1 MRQIFL
7 LILLFIVGQW
17 LVKALRRADATR
29 TSARTGAGGDAGAN
43 ARAGTRAHGHASGAS
58 NGGANGAA
66 NGNASGKSAAQLP
79 EPMIRCVEC
88 GVHAPKS
95 DSVLVAGQTFCSHD
109 HAKRYAA
116 RPTGRDA
123 R

>member
-17 LVKALRRADATR
+17 LVKALRRHDAQA
-29 TSARTGAGGDAGAN
+29 SQRTGAAGAGG
-43 ARAGTRAHGHASGAS
+43 ARGQSGP
-58 NGGANGAA
+58 NGGARGP
-66 NGNASGKSAAQLP
+66 NAPQAQPQLA
-79 EPMIRCVEC
+79 EPMIRCAEC

-95 DSVLVAGQTFCSHD
+95 DSVVMAGQPFCSAA
-109 HAKRYAA
+109 HAQRHGA

>member
-7 LILLFIVGQW
+7 LILLFFVGQW
-17 LVKALRRADATR
+17 LVKALRRHDAHT
-29 TSARTGAGGDAGAN
+29 AQRTGAGGAP
-43 ARAGTRAHGHASGAS
+43 GTAS
-58 NGGANGAA
+58 NGDGNGAA
-66 NGNASGKSAAQLP
+66 RPAQAPQLA

-95 DSVLVAGQTFCSHD
+95 DSVVVAGQPFCSAA
-109 HAKRYAA
+109 HAQRHGT

>member
-7 LILLFIVGQW
+7 LILLFVVGQW
-17 LVKALRRADATR
+17 LVKALRRADAHN
-29 TSARTGAGGDAGAN
+29 AQRTGASGGPAGGRAAGNGAGAQ
-43 ARAGTRAHGHASGAS
+43 ARAAKAPR
-58 NGGANGAA
+58 
-66 NGNASGKSAAQLP
+66 LP

-88 GVHAPKS
+88 GVHAPAS
-95 DSVLVAGQTFCSHD
+95 DSIVVAGEPFCCTA
-109 HAKRYAA
+109 HAQRHAA

>member
-17 LVKALRRADATR
+17 LVKALRRHDAQ
-29 TSARTGAGGDAGAN
+29 TSQRSGTGAAGAQ
-43 ARAGTRAHGHASGAS
+43 
-58 NGGANGAA
+58 GANGANA
-66 NGNASGKSAAQLP
+66 PNGGARAAAPAQLA

-95 DSVLVAGQTFCSHD
+95 DSVVVAGQPFCSAA
-109 HAKRYAA
+109 HAQRHGA

>member
-17 LVKALRRADATR
+17 LVKALRRSDASR
-29 TSARTGAGGDAGAN
+29 AAR
-43 ARAGTRAHGHASGAS
+43 SGAS
-58 NGGANGAA
+58 GQAGAGPDA
-66 NGNASGKSAAQLP
+66 NAHARPGSGRGPNRKAPAQLA
-79 EPMIRCVEC
+79 EPMIRCAEC
-88 GVHAPKS
+88 GVHAPAS
-95 DSVLVAGQTFCSHD
+95 ESVLVEGQPFCSHD
-109 HAKRYAA
+109 HAKRHAA

>member
-17 LVKALRRADATR
+17 LVKALRRAESSR
-29 TSARTGAGGDAGAN
+29 TARTTGTGASGQAGA
-43 ARAGTRAHGHASGAS
+43 ASGAHTRS
-58 NGGANGAA
+58 GSGNGPA
-66 NGNASGKSAAQLP
+66 GKKPAQLP
-79 EPMIRCVEC
+79 EPMIRCAEC
-88 GVHAPKS
+88 GVHAPAS
-95 DSVLVAGQTFCSHD
+95 ESVLVEGQPFCSHD
-109 HAKRYAA
+109 HAKRHAA

>member
-17 LVKALRRADATR
+17 LVKALRRHDAQA
-29 TSARTGAGGDAGAN
+29 SQRTGGD
-43 ARAGTRAHGHASGAS
+43 
-58 NGGANGAA
+58 GANGAA
-66 NGNASGKSAAQLP
+66 GAKGQSGARGPASAQAQPQLA
-79 EPMIRCVEC
+79 EPMIRCAEC

-95 DSVLVAGQTFCSHD
+95 DSVVVAGQPFCSAA
-109 HAKRYAA
+109 HAQRHGAH
-116 RPTGRDA
+116 PTGRDA